1 MKENISLF
9 DLTKIFLVLGVSAFG
24 GYTALVAMIQNE
36 LVDKRKILS
45 QKKIYDGI
53 LIASLLPGP
62 LAVNVVTYIGY
73 GLRGWP
79 GAFVCGISIL
89 LPACSIMTIM
99 AYFSSVFFDVMIF
112 KLVIAFL
119 IPVVVALILD
129 VSLKMLKNG
138 INSYWQIILIVLT
151 LSSLIF
157 TSINLF
163 IGIIIGGCL
172 GLVLGEKKLLNI
184 QEVGSTKSMK
194 YLLTGVIT
202 CIFLILSFFFLLS
215 YPHDALLMEFS
226 KVSLTLFGGGYVMIQ
241 AINDLVVNQWL
252 WVTPD
257 EFNEAIALG
266 QLTPG
271 PILVSATY
279 IGFKAGGL
287 LGAFVATIG
296 IFLPA
301 ALLMLSAGH
310 IFRML
315 PDNKFLNA
323 IFSGIKPIVVGFILF
338 SGYVVLKPIG
348 FDLQSIGLTI
358 IAFIMINYLKVN
370 FLWIMLINGILSL
383 FFI

>member
-1 MKENISLF
+1 LKKNISLF
-9 DLTKIFLVLGVSAFG
+9 DLAKIFLVLGSSAFG
-24 GYTALVAMIQNE
+24 GYTSLVAMIQSE

-45 QKKIYDGI
+45 QQKIYDGI

-79 GAFVCGISIL
+79 GAIVCGISIL

-99 AYFSSVFFDVMIF
+99 AHASSVFFDVMIF
-112 KLVIAFL
+112 KSVIAFL
-119 IPVVVALILD
+119 IPVVAAVILN
-129 VSLKMLKNG
+129 VSLKMVQNG
-138 INSYWQIILIVLT
+138 LNSYWQIILIVLT

-157 TSINLF
+157 TSINLVTS
-163 IGIIIGGCL
+163 IVIGGL
-172 GLVLGEKKLLNI
+172 FGLVFGEKKSLNI
-184 QEVGSTKSMK
+184 QELGSIRSVK
-194 YLLTGVIT
+194 YLLIGVIA
-202 CIFLILSFFFLLS
+202 CILLMLVFFFLLS
-215 YPHDALLMEFS
+215 HPHDTLLMEFS

-241 AINDLVVNQWL
+241 AINDLVVNHWS
-252 WVTPD
+252 WVSSD
-257 EFNEAIALG
+257 EFNQAIALG

-301 ALLMLSAGH
+301 ALLMLLAGYV
-310 IFRML
+310 FRML
-315 PDNKFLNA
+315 PDDKVISA
-323 IFSGIKPIVVGFILF
+323 VFSGIKPIVFAFILF
-338 SGYVVLKPIG
+338 SAYVVLKPIG
-348 FDLQSIGLTI
+348 FDFQSIGLTI

-370 FLWIMLINGILSL
+370 FLWLMLSSGILAL

>member
-1 MKENISLF
+1 
-9 DLTKIFLVLGVSAFG
+9 
-24 GYTALVAMIQNE
+24 MIQSE

-45 QKKIYDGI
+45 QQKVYDGI

-112 KLVIAFL
+112 KLVITFL

-138 INSYWQIILIVLT
+138 LNSYWQIILIVLT

-163 IGIIIGGCL
+163 IGIVIGGCL
-172 GLVLGEKKLLNI
+172 GFVLGEKKLLSI
-184 QEVGSTKSMK
+184 QEVGSIKSMK

-202 CIFLILSFFFLLS
+202 CILLILSFFFLLS

-279 IGFKAGGL
+279 IGFKAGGF

-301 ALLMLSAGH
+301 ALLMLLAGQ

-323 IFSGIKPIVVGFILF
+323 IFSGIKPIVLGFILF
-338 SGYVVLKPIG
+338 SAYVVLKPIG

-358 IAFIMINYLKVN
+358 IAFIMINCLKVN